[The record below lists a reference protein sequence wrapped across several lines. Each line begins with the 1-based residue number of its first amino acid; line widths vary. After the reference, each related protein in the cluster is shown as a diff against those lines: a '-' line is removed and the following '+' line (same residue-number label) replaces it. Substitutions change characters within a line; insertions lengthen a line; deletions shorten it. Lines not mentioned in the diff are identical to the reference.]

1 MCALLPARFCRIPL
15 ATDKFILHSR
25 RRRDRQPF
33 SIVDQPLAFSRSSF
47 SLPPPPSASRL
58 SVSFC
63 CLLPLTPRFSSL
75 FLISFFSTST
85 SLRSKNRR
93 SRAYSMAIDRD
104 AHRSSNPAALRETFS
119 FKQTFTHSLAIS
131 IFLFRS
137 FPPRFH
143 VSILPLNGIPPRER
157 CATPASLRPRLR
169 VSRESSSSSKSADRT
184 DEILSSRRF
193 LSSSSS
199 SLCGR
204 LITVE
209 TIVAT
214 RVRDR
219 NDRVLQSD

>member
-1 MCALLPARFCRIPL
+1 MYALLPARFCRIPL

-47 SLPPPPSASRL
+47 SLPLPPASRL

-104 AHRSSNPAALRETFS
+104 AHRSSNPAALRESFS
-119 FKQTFTHSLAIS
+119 FKQTFTHSLATLS
-131 IFLFRS
+131 FSSALSRLLGFTFR
-137 FPPRFH
+137 F
-143 VSILPLNGIPPRER
+143 
-157 CATPASLRPRLR
+157 
-169 VSRESSSSSKSADRT
+169 
-184 DEILSSRRF
+184 F
-193 LSSSSS
+193 LSMAFLLARGVQHLRRSDHDYESAEN
-199 SLCGR
+199 L
-204 LITVE
+204 LIVE
-209 TIVAT
+209 
-214 RVRDR
+214 RG
-219 NDRVLQSD
+219 SD